1 MLAWPDEMA
10 SRVVV
15 WRSFL
20 QKAMTVKF
28 VFFRPKVLRNCG
40 VTRRSRMFG
49 HSSINILPNHSAG
62 KLFTSPAS
70 SACLNF
76 FWRRWHIS
84 LSFNP
89 IDLCQWLF
97 HQTATTAL
105 LLGSFS
111 ILKEWSLTAGFKSF
125 RKRCL
130 RSYNQVYHEIRRRKI
145 CFTNHI
151 EFLFVKVNSSVLNS
165 FSLKL
170 TA

>member
-1 MLAWPDEMA
+1 VLFFIIDKLSLLAWPDEMA

-76 FWRRWHIS
+76 FSEDVDIFLYR
-84 LSFNP
+84 
-89 IDLCQWLF
+89 
-97 HQTATTAL
+97 
-105 LLGSFS
+105 
-111 ILKEWSLTAGFKSF
+111 LTQSTFVNDF
-125 RKRCL
+125 
-130 RSYNQVYHEIRRRKI
+130 
-145 CFTNHI
+145 FTKQP
-151 EFLFVKVNSSVLNS
+151 LQLYY
-165 FSLKL
+165 
-170 TA
+170 